1 LIAEEALNLMN
12 KRIILLDTG
21 IRITELE
28 VPRKDIADFLR
39 SVPEAD
45 VETTLIQAMEVGVF
59 CLERA
64 RMSQDT
70 EFVRRQIDML
80 LNHVEMTVKKIP
92 DDTQRALVDKI
103 GTNNGQILAPLRE
116 MIDAA
121 TKLTADKVKE
131 VRTLLTQEI
140 DPAKETTTLGKA
152 LKTLRDVLDPKR
164 NDSVQSLLEQAV
176 KTVTGKDGA
185 LARAVKEVVAEAVN
199 PLATEVDKLTKEIR
213 GQDAAAEALEQTTL
227 KGTPYEEEVTG
238 ILQVWARAAGAEV
251 HHVGVDNQPGD
262 VVITVRG
269 DGLIADPISIVVEVR
284 DRGSRAMG
292 RKAISADMASKL
304 AERGAN
310 AGIYLSRTQD
320 GLSLREIGE
329 WAEGISDRG
338 LWVACTQQ
346 HLITAV
352 RFLIVQRRLAA
363 LRAAAPEVDSG
374 SIEQQVKA
382 IRTSLGR
389 IRTIKTKL
397 TELGACSDVIDEQA
411 DHLREEIKEALSSIE
426 DSMRAANCKK
436 PPLGSV
442 TLAAEA
448 VATN

>member
-1 LIAEEALNLMN
+1 MT
-12 KRIILLDTG
+12 KRIVLLYTG

-45 VETTLIQAMEVGVF
+45 VEATLIQAIEIGVF

-70 EFVRRQIDML
+70 EFVRRQIDL
-80 LNHVEMTVKKIP
+80 LLHRVETTVKKIP
-92 DDTQRALVDKI
+92 DDTQKALLDKI
-103 GTNNGQILAPLRE
+103 GTNNGQVLAPLRE

-121 TKLTADKVKE
+121 TKLTTDKVKE
-131 VRTLLTQEI
+131 IRTLLTQEI
-140 DPAKETTTLGKA
+140 DPDKETTTLGKA
-152 LKTLRDVLDPKR
+152 LKTLRDVLDPRR
-164 NDSVQSLLEQAV
+164 NDSVQSLLAQAV
-176 KTVTGKDGA
+176 KAVTCKDGA
-185 LARAVKEVVAEAVN
+185 LAKAVKEVVAEAVN
-199 PLATEVDKLTKEIR
+199 PLATEVDKLTKEVR
-213 GQDAAAEALEQTTL
+213 GQEAASEALEQTTL

-238 ILQVWARAAGAEV
+238 ILQAWARATGAEV

-262 VVITVRG
+262 IVITVRG
-269 DGLIADPISIVVEVR
+269 DGLIADPMSIVVEVR

-310 AGIYLSRTQD
+310 GGIYLSRTQD

-352 RFLIVQRRLAA
+352 RFLIVQRRLAT
-363 LRAAAPEVDSG
+363 LRAAAPEVDSA

-382 IRTSLGR
+382 IRTALGR

-426 DSMRAANCKK
+426 DSMRSANCNK

-442 TLAAEA
+442 TLAPEA

>member
-1 LIAEEALNLMN
+1 
-12 KRIILLDTG
+12 
-21 IRITELE
+21 
-28 VPRKDIADFLR
+28 
-39 SVPEAD
+39 
-45 VETTLIQAMEVGVF
+45 
-59 CLERA
+59 
-64 RMSQDT
+64 MSQDT

>member
-1 LIAEEALNLMN
+1 MN
-12 KRIILLDTG
+12 NKIFILDSG
-21 IRITELE
+21 IRITDLE
-28 VPRKDIADFLR
+28 VLRKDIADFLR
-39 SVPEAD
+39 TVDEAD

-70 EFVRRQIDML
+70 EFVRRQIDLL
-80 LNHVEMTVKKIP
+80 LNHVETTVKKIP
-92 DDTQRALVDKI
+92 DETQKALVEKI
-103 GTNNGQILAPLRE
+103 GTNNGQVLAPIRE
-116 MIDAA
+116 MIDTA
-121 TKLTADKVKE
+121 TKLTTDKVKE

-140 DPAKETTTLGKA
+140 DPDKETTTLGKA
-152 LKTLRDVLDPKR
+152 LKTLRNLLDPKR
-164 NDSVQSLLEQAV
+164 SDSVQSLLEQAV
-176 KTVTGKDGA
+176 KTVTCKDGA
-185 LARAVKEVVAEAVN
+185 LATAVKEVVAEAVN
-199 PLATEVDKLTKEIR
+199 PLATELDRLTKEVR
-213 GQDAAAEALEQTTL
+213 GQEAAAEALEQTTL

-238 ILQVWARAAGAEV
+238 ILQAWARAAGAEV

-269 DGLIADPISIVVEVR
+269 DGLIADPMSIVVEVR

-292 RKAISADMASKL
+292 RKAISADMATKL
-304 AERGAN
+304 AQRGAN

-329 WAEGISDRG
+329 WAEGTSDRG
-338 LWVACTQQ
+338 LWVACTQR

-352 RFLIVQRRLAA
+352 RFLIVQRRLAT
-363 LRAAAPEVDSG
+363 LRAAAPEVDSA

-382 IRTSLGR
+382 IRTALGR
-389 IRTIKTKL
+389 IGTIKTKL

-426 DSMRAANCKK
+426 DSMRSANCKK
-436 PPLGSV
+436 PPLGAVS
-442 TLAAEA
+442 LAAEV
-448 VATN
+448 VAAN

>member
-1 LIAEEALNLMN
+1 MTKKISVF
-12 KRIILLDTG
+12 DGG
-21 IRITELE
+21 IRITDLE

-39 SVPEAD
+39 TVDAAD

-70 EFVRRQIDML
+70 EFVRRQIDSL
-80 LNHVEMTVKKIP
+80 LNHVETTVRKIP
-92 DDTQRALVDKI
+92 DDTQKALIEKI
-103 GTNNGQILAPLRE
+103 GTNNGQVLAPLRE
-116 MIDAA
+116 MIDTA
-121 TKLTADKVKE
+121 TQLTTDKVRE

-140 DPAKETTTLGKA
+140 DPDKETTTLGKA
-152 LKTLRDVLDPKR
+152 LKTLRNLLDPKR
-164 NDSVQSLLEQAV
+164 SDSVQSLLEQAV
-176 KTVTGKDGA
+176 KTVTCKDGA
-185 LARAVKEVVAEAVN
+185 LAKAVKEVVAETVN
-199 PLATEVDKLTKEIR
+199 PLATEVDKLTKEVR
-213 GQDAAAEALEQTTL
+213 GQEAAAEALEQTTL

-238 ILQVWARAAGAEV
+238 ILQAWARAAGAEV
-251 HHVGVDNQPGD
+251 QHVGVDNQPGD

-269 DGLIADPISIVVEVR
+269 DGLIAEPMSIVVEVR

-304 AERGAN
+304 AQRGAN

-329 WAEGISDRG
+329 WAEGTSDRG
-338 LWVACTQQ
+338 LWVACTQP

-352 RFLIVQRRLAA
+352 RFLIVQRRLAT
-363 LRAAAPEVDSG
+363 LRAAAPEVDSA

-426 DSMRAANCKK
+426 DSIRSANPKK
-436 PPLGSV
+436 PPLGSE
-442 TLAAEA
+442 TLAAEV
-448 VATN
+448 VAAN

>member
-1 LIAEEALNLMN
+1 MT
-12 KRIILLDTG
+12 KRIVLLDTG
-21 IRITELE
+21 IRITELG

-39 SVPEAD
+39 SVLEAD

-70 EFVRRQIDML
+70 EFVRRQIDLL
-80 LNHVEMTVKKIP
+80 LNHVETAVKKIP

-103 GTNNGQILAPLRE
+103 GTNNGQVLAPLRE

-121 TKLTADKVKE
+121 TKLTTDKVKE
-131 VRTLLTQEI
+131 IRTLLTQEI
-140 DPAKETTTLGKA
+140 DPDKETTTLGKA
-152 LKTLRDVLDPKR
+152 LKTVRDVLDPKR
-164 NDSVQSLLEQAV
+164 NDSIQSLLEQAV

-185 LARAVKEVVAEAVN
+185 LAKAVKEVVAEAVN
-199 PLATEVDKLTKEIR
+199 PLATEVDKLTKEVR
-213 GQDAAAEALEQTTL
+213 GQEAAAEALEQTTL

-292 RKAISADMASKL
+292 RKAISADMAAKM

-329 WAEGISDRG
+329 WAEGTSDRG

-363 LRAAAPEVDSG
+363 LRAAAPEVDSA

-397 TELGACSDVIDEQA
+397 TELGSCSDVIDEQA

-426 DSMRAANCKK
+426 DSMRSANCKK

-442 TLAAEA
+442 TLTSEA

>member
-1 LIAEEALNLMN
+1 MTKKIV
-12 KRIILLDTG
+12 LLDTG
-21 IRITELE
+21 IRITELG

-39 SVPEAD
+39 SVPAAD

-70 EFVRRQIDML
+70 EFVRRQIDLL
-80 LNHVEMTVKKIP
+80 LNHVETAVKKIP

-103 GTNNGQILAPLRE
+103 GTSNGQVLAPLRE

-121 TKLTADKVKE
+121 TKLTTDKVKE
-131 VRTLLTQEI
+131 IRTLLTQEI
-140 DPAKETTTLGKA
+140 DPDKETTTLGKA

-176 KTVTGKDGA
+176 KTVTSKDGA
-185 LARAVKEVVAEAVN
+185 LAKAVKEVVAEAVN
-199 PLATEVDKLTKEIR
+199 PLATEVDKLTKEVR
-213 GQDAAAEALEQTTL
+213 GQEAAAEALEQTTL

-251 HHVGVDNQPGD
+251 HHVGIDNQPGD

-292 RKAISADMASKL
+292 RKAISADMAAKL

-329 WAEGISDRG
+329 WAEGTSDRG

-363 LRAAAPEVDSG
+363 LRAAAPEVDSA

-397 TELGACSDVIDEQA
+397 TELGSCSDVIDEQA

-426 DSMRAANCKK
+426 DSMRSANCKK

-442 TLAAEA
+442 TLTSEA

>member
-1 LIAEEALNLMN
+1 MTKKISVF
-12 KRIILLDTG
+12 DGG
-21 IRITELE
+21 IRVTDLE

-39 SVPEAD
+39 TVDEAD

-70 EFVRRQIDML
+70 EFVRRQIDLL
-80 LNHVEMTVKKIP
+80 LNHVETTVRKIP
-92 DDTQRALVDKI
+92 DDTQKALIEKI
-103 GTNNGQILAPLRE
+103 GTNNGQVLAPLRE
-116 MIDAA
+116 MIDTA
-121 TKLTADKVKE
+121 TKLTTDKVKE

-140 DPAKETTTLGKA
+140 DPDKETTTLGKA
-152 LKTLRDVLDPKR
+152 LKTLRNLLDPKR
-164 NDSVQSLLEQAV
+164 SDSVQSLLEQAV
-176 KTVTGKDGA
+176 KTVTCKDGA
-185 LARAVKEVVAEAVN
+185 LAKAVKEVVAEAVN
-199 PLATEVDKLTKEIR
+199 PLATEVDKLTKEVH
-213 GQDAAAEALEQTTL
+213 GQEAAAEALEQTTL

-238 ILQVWARAAGAEV
+238 ILQAWARAAGAEV

-269 DGLIADPISIVVEVR
+269 DGLIAEPMSIVVEVR

-292 RKAISADMASKL
+292 RKAICTDMASKL
-304 AERGAN
+304 AQRGAN

-329 WAEGISDRG
+329 WAEGTSDRG
-338 LWVACTQQ
+338 LWVACTQP

-352 RFLIVQRRLAA
+352 RFLIVQRRLAT
-363 LRAAAPEVDSG
+363 LRAAAPEVDSA
-374 SIEQQVKA
+374 SIVQQVKA
-382 IRTSLGR
+382 IRTALGR

-426 DSMRAANCKK
+426 DSMRSANGKK
-436 PPLGSV
+436 PPLGSE
-442 TLAAEA
+442 TLAAEV
-448 VATN
+448 VAAN

>member
-1 LIAEEALNLMN
+1 MWRICRAE
-12 KRIILLDTG
+12 
-21 IRITELE
+21 
-28 VPRKDIADFLR
+28 
-39 SVPEAD
+39 
-45 VETTLIQAMEVGVF
+45 
-59 CLERA
+59 
-64 RMSQDT
+64 
-70 EFVRRQIDML
+70 
-80 LNHVEMTVKKIP
+80 
-92 DDTQRALVDKI
+92 
-103 GTNNGQILAPLRE
+103 
-116 MIDAA
+116 
-121 TKLTADKVKE
+121 
-131 VRTLLTQEI
+131 TLLTQEI
-140 DPAKETTTLGKA
+140 DPDKETTTLGKA

-164 NDSVQSLLEQAV
+164 NDSVQSLLEQTV

-185 LARAVKEVVAEAVN
+185 LAKAVKEVVAEAIN
-199 PLATEVDKLTKEIR
+199 PLATEVDKLTKEVR
-213 GQDAAAEALEQTTL
+213 GQEAAAEALEQTTL

-238 ILQVWARAAGAEV
+238 ILQVWARATGAEV

-262 VVITVRG
+262 VAITVRG

-292 RKAISADMASKL
+292 RKAISADMAAKL

-310 AGIYLSRTQD
+310 AGIFLSRTQD

-352 RFLIVQRRLAA
+352 RFLIVQRRLST
-363 LRAAAPEVDSG
+363 LRAAAPEVDSA

-382 IRTSLGR
+382 IRTALGR
-389 IRTIKTKL
+389 VRTIKTKL

-426 DSMRAANCKK
+426 DSMRTANCRKL
-436 PPLGSV
+436 PLGSV

-448 VATN
+448 VAAN

>member
-1 LIAEEALNLMN
+1 MN

>member
-1 LIAEEALNLMN
+1 MSKSVVIFDQGL
-12 KRIILLDTG
+12 
-21 IRITELE
+21 RITDLE

-39 SVPEAD
+39 TLDEPD

-70 EFVRRQIDML
+70 EFVRRQIDLL
-80 LNHVEMTVKKIP
+80 LNHVETTVKKIP
-92 DDTQRALVDKI
+92 DDTQRALVEKI
-103 GTNNGQILAPLRE
+103 GTNNGQVLAPLRE

-121 TKLTADKVKE
+121 TKLTTDKLKE
-131 VRTLLTQEI
+131 VRTFLTQEI
-140 DPAKETTTLGKA
+140 DPDKETTTLGKA

-176 KTVTGKDGA
+176 KTVTCKDGV
-185 LARAVKEVVAEAVN
+185 LAKAVKEVVAEAVN
-199 PLATEVDKLTKEIR
+199 PLATEVDKLTKEVR
-213 GQDAAAEALEQTTL
+213 GQEAAAEALEQTTL

-238 ILQVWARAAGAEV
+238 ILQGWARAAGAEV

-269 DGLIADPISIVVEVR
+269 DGLIADPMSIVVEVR

-292 RKAISADMASKL
+292 RKAISADMALKL

-352 RFLIVQRRLAA
+352 RFLIVQRRLAT
-363 LRAAAPEVDSG
+363 LRAAAPEVDSAL
-374 SIEQQVKA
+374 IEQQVKA
-382 IRTSLGR
+382 IRTALGR

-397 TELGACSDVIDEQA
+397 TELGSCSNVIDEQA
-411 DHLREEIKEALSSIE
+411 DRLREEIKEALSSIE
-426 DSMRAANCKK
+426 DSMRTSNCKK
-436 PPLGSV
+436 PPLGGV
-442 TLAAEA
+442 AFVAEA
-448 VATN
+448 AATS